1 MLLNDEIVDIEK
13 ADGICL
19 PTFALNG
26 FKDYFYIQKPFLLNI
41 QDLLK

>member
-13 ADGICL
+13 ADGIYL
-19 PTFALNG
+19 PTFALNE
-26 FKDYFYIQKPFLLNI
+26 FKDYFYIHKSFPLNI